1 MAVEAA
7 TPITAGARSILEG
20 QAAGSKAVC
29 IFDSHNLPRTWGDL
43 SQTTNYLLL
52 EGSKGDGAKA
62 FVERVLAAY
71 HKSSD
76 ATT

>member
-1 MAVEAA
+1 MAFKVK
-7 TPITAGARSILEG
+7 TLIIAGASCILEG
-20 QAAGSKAVC
+20 QAAGSEVVC

-62 FVERVLAAY
+62 FVKRILTTYNEST
-71 HKSSD
+71 H